1 MVEHP
6 SRITQRQV
14 THAVPLP
21 ACRNGHPARHIHDQ
35 RRLESNG
42 GHFIEC
48 RCCNSGR
55 HATFEEALQDWH
67 RRNGRRG
74 PRRQEPA
81 AADNIVQLDLLRVQG
96 GPRR

>member
-1 MVEHP
+1 MA
-6 SRITQRQV
+6 SRITQCEV
-14 THAVPLP
+14 SHTEPLP

-55 HATFEEALQDWH
+55 HATYEDALQDWR

-74 PRRQEPA
+74 PRQQAPAEPA
-81 AADNIVQLDLLRVQG
+81 NVVQLGLRLVGASG
-96 GPRR
+96 G

>member
-1 MVEHP
+1 MA
-6 SRITQRQV
+6 SRITQCEV
-14 THAVPLP
+14 SHTEPLP

-55 HATFEEALQDWH
+55 HATYEDALQDWR

-74 PRRQEPA
+74 PRLQAPAEPA
-81 AADNIVQLDLLRVQG
+81 NVVQLGLRLVGASG
-96 GPRR
+96 G